1 MKYYSNIIFRIL
13 ISFYV
18 LTIITTII
26 IGYFS
31 FLVSGLGCSL
41 GCAPDYTEKVIG
53 GLLPP
58 VLGIILFLAC
68 SIIILFMQQYKNYR
82 FGYLTF
88 ITAVIGSYIFY
99 KIFSFIPIWYFIYSS
114 FEDISDLG
122 VAIFWIVISVIAI
135 VVAIVPFYVLIN
147 LIWEDFFKKR
157 KIIR

>member
-13 ISFYV
+13 ILFYIIA
-18 LTIITTII
+18 IITTII

-99 KIFSFIPIWYFIYSS
+99 KIFSFPIWYFVYSS

-135 VVAIVPFYVLIN
+135 VVATIPFYVLGR
-147 LIWEDFFKKR
+147 LIYEDFFKNRRNK
-157 KIIR
+157 